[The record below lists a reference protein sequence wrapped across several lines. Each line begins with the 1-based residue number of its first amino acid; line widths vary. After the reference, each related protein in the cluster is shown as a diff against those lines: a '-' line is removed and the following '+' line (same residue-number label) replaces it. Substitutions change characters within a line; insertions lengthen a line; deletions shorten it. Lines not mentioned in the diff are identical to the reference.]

1 MPTTA
6 TSLKVPREL
15 KTRIDQLSR
24 RSGESAHAFML
35 RALEGHVEAAERYQ
49 AFIDDGI
56 RADEAM
62 QRSGLGYAAGD
73 VHAYLEA
80 KIRGRAARRPR
91 PLRWRK

>member
-1 MPTTA
+1 MTTSA
-6 TSLKVPREL
+6 TSLKIPRSL
-15 KTRIDQLSR
+15 KARIDQLAK

-35 RALEGHVEAAERYQ
+35 RALEGHVEAVQRYQ
-49 AFIDDGI
+49 TFIEEGV

-80 KIRGRAARRPR
+80 KIQGRKVRRPM
-91 PLRWRK
+91 PVRWRK

>member
-1 MPTTA
+1 MTTSA
-6 TSLKVPREL
+6 TSLKVPRSL
-15 KTRIDQLSR
+15 KARIDQLAK

-35 RALEGHVEAAERYQ
+35 RALEGHVEAVQRYQ
-49 AFIDDGI
+49 TFIEEGV

-80 KIRGRAARRPR
+80 KVQGRPARRPKQV
-91 PLRWRK
+91 RWRK

>member
-6 TSLKVPREL
+6 TSLKVPRAL

-24 RSGESAHAFML
+24 RAGESAHAFML

-73 VHAYLEA
+73 VYAYLEA

-91 PLRWRK
+91 ALRWRK

>member
-1 MPTTA
+1 MSVTA
-6 TSLKVPREL
+6 TSLKVPRKL
-15 KTRIDQLSR
+15 KTRIERLSR

-49 AFIDDGI
+49 AFID
-56 RADEAM
+56 EAM

-80 KIRGRAARRPR
+80 KIRGRAARRPK

>member
-1 MPTTA
+1 MSVAA
-6 TSLKVPREL
+6 TSLKVPRKL
-15 KTRIDQLSR
+15 KSRIEQLSR

-35 RALEGHVEAAERYQ
+35 RALEGHVEAEERYQ
-49 AFIDDGI
+49 AFLLEGV

-80 KIRGRAARRPR
+80 KIRGRTARRPK
-91 PLRWRK
+91 PVRWRK